1 VAPHTKQYK
10 KLSDYV
16 IEFIKQEGVEDIFL
30 LPGGGCIH
38 LVDSVGKSDLNF
50 ICNLHEQACSIA
62 ADAYGQYTNNLGVCL
77 VTTGPGGT
85 NAMTGLAAAWLDST
99 PMLVLSGQ
107 VQRKD
112 MIGDRGTRQ
121 IGFQEIDMVSIV
133 KPLTKYAVT
142 VADPGDVRYALEKAV
157 YLARNGRPGPVWVD
171 IPLDVQAVMIDE
183 RTLKGYTPP
192 PVKKT
197 NLEEVVSDVIEGL
210 NKSER
215 PVFLVGNGV
224 RLSNAIEAF
233 TELANLLSIP
243 VLTTWKALD
252 FLEEEHPLFVGRPG
266 GVGQRGANFSQQNSD
281 FLISLG
287 ARLDHGQTAYQ
298 HKYFARGAKKVIVD
312 IDPNEIKKL
321 EMDIEY
327 PIEASAADFIEEML
341 AQRDKLKVACAPW
354 LAKCKEWQKRY
365 PVILPEYWEEMEHV
379 NNYVFIDALSEALP
393 ENSLLIPGSSGGCSE
408 VTMQAL
414 RVKKGTRVFN
424 SEGLGPM
431 GFGIAA
437 AIGGCI
443 AANRQE
449 TVCIDGDGGFI
460 MNIQELQVVKRL
472 NLPIKFFVLN
482 NNGYVSIRN
491 TQNKHFGGHLVAS
504 GADSGLTLPS
514 LQKNAAAYDI
524 PYFCI
529 HTPHNIQEDI
539 SAVLAAD
546 GPLICEIMLPSTHV
560 TAPKAS
566 VYKKEDGSFAA
577 RPMEDLAPFLDR
589 KEFRNNM
596 VIEIVD
602 D

>member
-1 VAPHTKQYK
+1 VK

-16 IEFIKQEGVEDIFL
+16 VEFVRQQGVEDIFL

-50 ICNLHEQACSIA
+50 VCNLHEQACSIA

-107 VQRKD
+107 VQKKD
-112 MIGDRGTRQ
+112 MIGSRGVRQ

-133 KPLTKYAVT
+133 APITKYAVT
-142 VADPGDVRYALEKAV
+142 VTDPEQVRYVLEKAV
-157 YLARNGRPGPVWVD
+157 YEARSGRPGPVWVD
-171 IPLDVQAVMIDE
+171 IPLDVQAAIIDE
-183 RTLKGYTPP
+183 DTLKGYTPATTIAP
-192 PVKKT
+192 DFQEKI
-197 NLEEVVSDVIEGL
+197 SDVVESL

-215 PVFLVGNGV
+215 PVILAGNGI
-224 RLSNAIEAF
+224 RLANAIDEF
-233 TELANLLSIP
+233 VELANILQIP
-243 VLTTWKALD
+243 ILTTWKALD

-281 FLISLG
+281 FLISIG

-298 HKYFARGAKKVIVD
+298 HKYFARGAKKVVVD
-312 IDPNEIKKL
+312 IDPNEINKL
-321 EMDIEY
+321 EMQIDY
-327 PIEASAADFIEEML
+327 PMEIDAGSFIRELL
-341 AQRDKLKVACAPW
+341 AQKDKLSVKCEPW
-354 LAKCKEWQKRY
+354 LTKCKEWQERY
-365 PVILPEYWEEMEHV
+365 PVVLPEYWEEKEHV
-379 NNYVFIDALSEALP
+379 NNYVFIDALSDVLP

-408 VTMQAL
+408 VTMQAF
-414 RVKKGTRVFN
+414 RVKRGTRVFN

-443 AANRQE
+443 ASGHRE

-460 MNIQELQVVKRL
+460 MNIQELQVVRRL

-491 TQNKHFGGHLVAS
+491 TQNKHFDGHLVAS
-504 GADSGLTLPS
+504 GETSGLTLPS
-514 LQKNAAAYDI
+514 LEKNAETYGI
-524 PYFCI
+524 PYRRIATVENI
-529 HTPHNIQEDI
+529 HDQLFWALHQP
-539 SAVLAAD
+539 
-546 GPLICEIMLPSTHV
+546 GPLICEIMLPPTHV
-560 TAPKAS
+560 TAPKTS
-566 VYKKEDGSFAA
+566 VYKKADGSFAA
-577 RPMEDLAPFLDR
+577 RPMEDLAPFLER
-589 KEFRNNM
+589 EEFKNNM
-596 VIEIVD
+596 IIEEVETL
-602 D
+602 